1 MKGVETM
8 SNYNVGAYIRLS
20 RDESYSDSDSID
32 NQIKLADYYCEN
44 NDLKIV
50 EKYIDNGYSGTT
62 FDRPGFQDLLR
73 DIDCGLINTVIV
85 KDLSRLGRDTGW
97 VKVYLGEEFPK
108 HTIRFISIN
117 DKIDSFKDS
126 NYTDTLE
133 FALLNLT

>member
-1 MKGVETM
+1 M

-62 FDRPGFQDLLR
+62 FDRPGSQNLLR
-73 DIDCGLINTVIV
+73 DIECGLIKKRRNN
-85 KDLSRLGRDTGW
+85 KKNRL
-97 VKVYLGEEFPK
+97 KYAHF
-108 HTIRFISIN
+108 
-117 DKIDSFKDS
+117 
-126 NYTDTLE
+126 
-133 FALLNLT
+133 